1 MSFIFVV
8 PIENII
14 LPIFFFNNHCK
25 KKESYLLRHMKKNLN
40 SARLISSIL
49 PNVLKPVTK
58 KFTSKLF
65 EIKAYWREIFEEDI
79 TSNCVPTKFY
89 RINNKNILEITIIS
103 NNALEISY
111 FSCKKL

>member
-1 MSFIFVV
+1 
-8 PIENII
+8 
-14 LPIFFFNNHCK
+14 
-25 KKESYLLRHMKKNLN
+25 MKKNLN

-111 FSCKKL
+111 FSCKIRNKINNFFNSEYIYKIKFKNVQIDK